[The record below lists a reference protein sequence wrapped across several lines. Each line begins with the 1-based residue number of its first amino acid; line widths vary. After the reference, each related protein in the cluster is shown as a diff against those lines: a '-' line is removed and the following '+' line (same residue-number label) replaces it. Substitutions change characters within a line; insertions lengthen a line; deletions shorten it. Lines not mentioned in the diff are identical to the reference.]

1 MMGADRELFGR
12 RKEGSLI
19 AVEIELKPIYTGDD
33 HFVLASVVDVSCR
46 RRIQDAQPS
55 ANEGQREFER
65 FVAELSFQFISIPG
79 DEVIEAIGYGLSR
92 IGHELNLDRCA
103 FVRIGPDGAS
113 FDPVTWIAPGIPPV
127 ELSWLVG
134 ERFPWL
140 KERMLAGDPVAFSTL
155 ADVPGGIDRT
165 TFAATGTRSAVF
177 IPLSVERR
185 VTGAIGFS
193 TVRAERIWSTETTQR
208 LKVFGGVF
216 SQILARQLRD
226 EAMRAASLEVQRLKD
241 RLEAE
246 TFTCERKSANGLDWP
261 ALLDRARRCG
271 G

>member
-1 MMGADRELFGR
+1 
-12 RKEGSLI
+12 
-19 AVEIELKPIYTGDD
+19 
-33 HFVLASVVDVSCR
+33 
-46 RRIQDAQPS
+46 
-55 ANEGQREFER
+55 
-65 FVAELSFQFISIPG
+65 
-79 DEVIEAIGYGLSR
+79 
-92 IGHELNLDRCA
+92 
-103 FVRIGPDGAS
+103 
-113 FDPVTWIAPGIPPV
+113 
-127 ELSWLVG
+127 
-134 ERFPWL
+134 
-140 KERMLAGDPVAFSTL
+140 MLAGDPVAFSTL

-246 TFTCERKSANGLDWP
+246 NVYLREEERERLGLAGVVGQSAAVRRVMDQIRQVAPTDSTVLLLGETGTGKELFATQIHQLGTATQARWCGSTAERSRPRSSKVSCSVGRGAPLPERCHVKWADSSWP
-261 ALLDRARRCG
+261 TARRFFLTRSGTCRPRCRSSFCG
-271 G
+271 SWRASD